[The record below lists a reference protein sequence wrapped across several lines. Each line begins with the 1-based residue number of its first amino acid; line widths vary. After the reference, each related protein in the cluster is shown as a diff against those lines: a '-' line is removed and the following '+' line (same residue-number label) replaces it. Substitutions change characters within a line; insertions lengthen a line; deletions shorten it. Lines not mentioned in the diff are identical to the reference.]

1 VIAKLNSAIVDAVIV
16 VVEADGP
23 MVLIYLIQRATFL
36 QMNGIAF
43 ARAPTISGL
52 LIVVLIMVVGDE
64 DVQMAVAVVVREVDI
79 IIVEEI
85 QVDA

>member
-1 VIAKLNSAIVDAVIV
+1 MIVKLNSTIVDAVIV
-16 VVEADGP
+16 VVGADGQ
-23 MVLIYLIQRATFL
+23 MVSIYLIQRAISL

-52 LIVVLIMVVGDE
+52 LIVVSSMVVVDE
-64 DVQMAVAVVVREVDI
+64 DVQMAVAVVVREVDT

>member
-1 VIAKLNSAIVDAVIV
+1 VIVKLNSTIVDAVIV
-16 VVEADGP
+16 VVGADGQ
-23 MVLIYLIQRATFL
+23 MVSIYLIQHVIFL

-52 LIVVLIMVVGDE
+52 LIVVLIMVVADE

>member
-1 VIAKLNSAIVDAVIV
+1 VIIKLNSTIVDAVIV
-16 VVEADGP
+16 VVGANGQ
-23 MVLIYLIQRATFL
+23 MVSIYLIQRAIFL
-36 QMNGIAF
+36 QMNGIAS

-52 LIVVLIMVVGDE
+52 LIVVLIMVVVDE

-79 IIVEEI
+79 RIVEEI

>member
-1 VIAKLNSAIVDAVIV
+1 VIAKLNSTIVDAVIV
-16 VVEADGP
+16 VVGVDGQ
-23 MVLIYLIQRATFL
+23 MVSIYLIQCAISL

-43 ARAPTISGL
+43 GRAPTISGL
-52 LIVVLIMVVGDE
+52 LIVVSSMVVVDE
-64 DVQMAVAVVVREVDI
+64 DVQMAVAVVVREVDT